1 MSTKIKGDAMPEK
14 SGDELTNLR
23 FRDDP
28 ILYIREKLRE
38 YRQKSIRA
46 AIAEKWQNDIDPR
59 IHWVKDTDKENEGLS
74 SNPQE
79 WAAQKLYLSNI
90 GHFAAERMHNWR
102 KWVLMPVILIFFI
115 IECLSVV
122 WGAKQDIDIEPFL
135 FIFWL
140 SLGLIF
146 MLSTIVMGSFGWRK
160 FLPNRLVMAD
170 EVAAVEKLME
180 RTVLKTFPKE
190 TPEDLKDRFRVLA
203 VDRDGDATAGQI
215 LAADLE
221 FSSVD
226 EQVADLRALTIFAGY
241 AMWAI
246 IAIMTQTTSTI
257 MFCLI
262 FLRVLRIQ
270 GLPIPEGQGFRALLD
285 VNFWQ
290 KLFVLAVLVGSYV
303 PAMLGLVSITYQPW
317 LITGIMIL
325 TLVTGIASLPSPLRQ
340 RAQMLEDAVKDAGTE
355 HLVEAAARAY
365 FIGLE
370 AARTQQIEAA
380 IQDKSPLMK
389 LGITTGL
396 LAQRRDPLAPSEGGL
411 PFILSVQDLSAHLGV
426 LGATG
431 TGKTSGVIR
440 PLVRQWL
447 EYDQGGLLVLD
458 GKGTL
463 PLELAKW
470 EGYELISP
478 EHSAFNPIEGL
489 NPDSVA
495 ETILAIYENDSGE
508 RYWVDAGVQMIRHAA
523 IILESSKE
531 QYTLQNLQK
540 VILDQEYRQNVLSQA
555 ITDDST
561 ERQLTSGSY
570 FVVELAAMPEKTR
583 ESIINTVRVWLSN
596 LTGHEKLGQ
605 WVSHAKGARIEDCL
619 IGKRVGLLLPE
630 ALYGRGG
637 QLISMFALRRLYDAI
652 KKRGDQ
658 WQKQAGQKRVFLVA
672 DEVQNL
678 VSTNDLAMLP
688 IARSLGLSV
697 CYSTQN
703 IDGLYKRLKK
713 DGSLQLLGNLNN
725 LISLPA
731 KTKDSNEYLSE
742 RVGEIWKAV
751 TERFN
756 GLPDA
761 AADLGR
767 YMHSGTDKHTRATRY
782 GRALKSNAPRL
793 AWAVGIWRAIN
804 TVNKDRSRLKS
815 LTMRDEGMDNFFYA
829 APQLSIKSHRLI
841 TPDEIN
847 TLLAEP
853 NTAIAVGQRGRVV
866 RRDVIKLQPEF

>member
-1 MSTKIKGDAMPEK
+1 MSTKSKGDAMPAK
-14 SGDELTNLR
+14 SEETNLR
-23 FRDDP
+23 FKDDP

-38 YRQKSIRA
+38 YQQKCIRS

-59 IHWVKDTDKENEGLS
+59 IHWIKDTDKENEGLS

-102 KWVLMPVILIFFI
+102 KWVLMPIIIILFM

-122 WGAKQDIDIEPFL
+122 WGGKQDIDIEPFL
-135 FIFWL
+135 FIFWV

-146 MLSTIVMGSFGWRK
+146 MLSTVVMGSFGWRK
-160 FLPNRLVMAD
+160 FLPNRLVMPD
-170 EVAAVEKLME
+170 EVAAVEKLVE
-180 RTVLKTFPKE
+180 RTVLRTFPKE

-246 IAIMTQTTSTI
+246 IAIMTQTTSII
-257 MFCLI
+257 MFCLLFI
-262 FLRVLRIQ
+262 GAVRVQ
-270 GLPIPEGQGFRALLD
+270 GLPIPRTLLD
-285 VNFWQ
+285 FNFWQ
-290 KLFVLAVLVGSYV
+290 KILVLALLVGSYV

-317 LITGIMIL
+317 LITGIMIF
-325 TLVTGIASLPSPLRQ
+325 TLVTGIARLPSPLRQ

-355 HLVEAAARAY
+355 HLIEEATPAY
-365 FIGLE
+365 FISLE
-370 AARTQQIEAA
+370 AARTKQIEAA
-380 IQDKSPLMK
+380 IKDKSTK
-389 LGITTGL
+389 VQLGVTTGL

-447 EYDQGGLLVLD
+447 EHDEGGLLVLD

-463 PLELAKW
+463 PLELAGR
-470 EGYELISP
+470 EDYQLISP
-478 EHSAFNPIEGL
+478 EHTNFNPVEQL
-489 NPDSVA
+489 NPDAVA
-495 ETILAIYENDSGE
+495 ETMQALYGDDSGD
-508 RYWVDAGVQMIRHAA
+508 RYWTDAAIQMIRHGA
-523 IILESSKE
+523 ILLEASDE
-531 QYTLQNLQK
+531 DYTLTNIEK
-540 VILDQEYRQNVLSQA
+540 VVLSQA
-555 ITDDST
+555 YRQEVLAQVVDSNT
-561 ERQLTSGSY
+561 PERQIASANYFLMELT
-570 FVVELAAMPEKTR
+570 AMPEKTR
-583 ESIINTVRVWLSN
+583 ESIVNTVRVWLSN
-596 LTGHEKLGQ
+596 LTGHEKLGG
-605 WVSHAKGARIEDCL
+605 WIKHAKGAQIEDCL
-619 IGKRVGLLLPE
+619 TGKRIGLLLPE

-652 KKRGDQ
+652 KKRGDK
-658 WQKQAGQKRVFLVA
+658 WQQQEGQKRVFLIA
-672 DEVQNL
+672 DEVQNI
-678 VSTNDLAMLP
+678 VSNNDLAMLP

-703 IDGLYKRLKK
+703 VDGLYKRLKK
-713 DGSLQLLGNLNN
+713 EGSLQLLGNLNN

-742 RVGEIWKAV
+742 RVGEVWKAGI
-751 TERFN
+751 ERFN
-756 GLPDA
+756 GIADA

-767 YMHSGTDKHTRATRY
+767 YMHSGTDKQTRATRY

-804 TVNKDRSRLKS
+804 TVNTDRSRLKN
-815 LTMRDEGMDNFFYA
+815 LTMRDERTDNFFYS

-866 RRDVIKLQPEF
+866 RRDVIKLQPEY